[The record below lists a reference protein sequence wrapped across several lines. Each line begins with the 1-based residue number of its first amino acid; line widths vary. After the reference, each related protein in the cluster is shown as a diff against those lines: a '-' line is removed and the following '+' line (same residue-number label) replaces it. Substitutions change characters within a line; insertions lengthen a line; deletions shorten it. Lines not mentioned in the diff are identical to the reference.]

1 MDSNKIN
8 KYKLERKIS
17 DLIYK
22 DNKCTAHFIWKYNT
36 KGNYGDVVDI
46 VGSLELKVITL
57 NPVHETHF
65 LLHKIKKNL
74 YENENIEDLYCK
86 ILQEV
91 INILEKKKDSTIFHY
106 AISWR
111 DISNDALKFNTV
123 TSYFSGKNFKEIME
137 KFFFEKNEND
147 IIIASVTLSPDT

>member
-22 DNKCTAHFIWKYNT
+22 DNKCTAHFIWKYNPN
-36 KGNYGDVVDI
+36 GNYGDVVDI

-123 TSYFSGKNFKEIME
+123 NSYFSGKNFKEIME
-137 KFFFEKNEND
+137 KFFFEKCEDN
-147 IIIASVTLSPDT
+147 IIIDGITLLPDT

>member
-22 DNKCTAHFIWKYNT
+22 DNKCTAHFIWKYNP

-137 KFFFEKNEND
+137 KFFFEKCEDN
-147 IIIASVTLSPDT
+147 IIIDGITLLPDT